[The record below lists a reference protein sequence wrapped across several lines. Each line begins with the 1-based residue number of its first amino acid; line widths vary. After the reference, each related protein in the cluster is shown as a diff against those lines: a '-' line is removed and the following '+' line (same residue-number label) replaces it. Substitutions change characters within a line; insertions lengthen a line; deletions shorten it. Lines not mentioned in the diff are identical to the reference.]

1 MNLGRR
7 FNAGAANH
15 HPLRH
20 VVTPEF
26 SRRYATERFC
36 SYLPSVETLG

>member
-1 MNLGRR
+1 MPKLPRSGRMSLGRR
-7 FNAGAANH
+7 FNAGAGAH

-26 SRRYATERFC
+26 SRRYATEYSC
-36 SYLPSVETLG
+36 